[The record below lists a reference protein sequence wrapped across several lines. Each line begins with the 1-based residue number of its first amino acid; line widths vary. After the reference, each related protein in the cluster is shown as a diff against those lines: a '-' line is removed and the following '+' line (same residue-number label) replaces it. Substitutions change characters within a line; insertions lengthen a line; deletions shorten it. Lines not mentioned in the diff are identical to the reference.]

1 MSGFRFPA
9 PEAIWP
15 ILLKNNIRTEQDLID
30 YVEKHPLRYDIGKYY
45 SFLWYE
51 LAERRVFLFYQ
62 LHLNNGK
69 KPFLEHF
76 NPSRQRNFLDKGIVD
91 EESLKAYAR
100 IHITTHLMDKGHPQ
114 YDYFKSII
122 AEEPEA
128 IDHFYSNFSE
138 RIKNGLRQA
147 GVESREELIEL
158 VRQTGLVGVH
168 QIGKKS
174 KDEILTY
181 LGMDLEELFT
191 N

>member
-9 PEAIWP
+9 PESICP
-15 ILLKNNIRTEQDLID
+15 VLLKNNIQTEQDLIN
-30 YVEKHPLRYDIGKYY
+30 YVEKHPLRYDMGQYY
-45 SFLWYE
+45 SFLWHE
-51 LAERRVFLFYQ
+51 LAERRVFIFYQ

-69 KPFLEHF
+69 KQFLEHF
-76 NPSRQRNFLDKGIVD
+76 HPARQRIFIDKGIVD
-91 EESLKAYAR
+91 EASLKAYAR
-100 IHITTHLMDKGHPQ
+100 IHITTYLMDKGQPK

-122 AEEPEA
+122 DEEPDA
-128 IDHFYSNFSE
+128 IDHFFSNFSE

-174 KDEILTY
+174 KVEILTY
-181 LGMDLEELFT
+181 LDMDLEELFQR
-191 N
+191 

>member
-1 MSGFRFPA
+1 MSGFRFPV
-9 PEAIWP
+9 PEVIWP

-51 LAERRVFLFYQ
+51 LAERRVFFFYQ

-91 EESLKAYAR
+91 EKSLKAYAR
-100 IHITTHLMDKGHPQ
+100 INITTHLMDKGHPQ

-122 AEEPEA
+122 AEEPDA
-128 IDHFYSNFSE
+128 IDHFFSNFSE

-158 VRQTGLVGVH
+158 VRKTGLVGVH

-174 KDEILTY
+174 RDEILAY

>member
-1 MSGFRFPA
+1 MARIA
-9 PEAIWP
+9 Q
-15 ILLKNNIRTEQDLID
+15 KQYQNEQDLIN
-30 YVEKHPLRYDIGKYY
+30 YVEKHPLRYDMGVYY
-45 SFLWYE
+45 GFLWRE
-51 LAERRVFLFYQ
+51 LTERRVFLFYQ

-69 KPFLEHF
+69 KPFLDHF

-100 IHITTHLMDKGHPQ
+100 INITTHLMDKGHPQ

-122 AEEPEA
+122 AEEPDA
-128 IDHFYSNFSE
+128 IDHFFSNFSE

-174 KDEILTY
+174 KHEILTY
-181 LGMDLEELFT
+181 LGMDFYD
-191 N
+191 